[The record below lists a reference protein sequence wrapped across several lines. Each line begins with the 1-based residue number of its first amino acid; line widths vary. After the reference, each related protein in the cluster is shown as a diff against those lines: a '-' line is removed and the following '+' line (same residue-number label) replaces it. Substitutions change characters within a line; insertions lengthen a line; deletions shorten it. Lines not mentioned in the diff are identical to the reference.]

1 MKSQHEETKVFV
13 LTNSYKE
20 IVNMDFDQHLLG
32 SEDNVYLPGTA
43 SGVSEDAISV
53 FSQKRGNTVQ
63 HLPHSMHHSAMS

>member
-1 MKSQHEETKVFV
+1 
-13 LTNSYKE
+13 
-20 IVNMDFDQHLLG
+20 MDFDQHLLG

-63 HLPHSMHHSAMS
+63 HLPHSMHHSAMSQDRGLPDSFDSSNP